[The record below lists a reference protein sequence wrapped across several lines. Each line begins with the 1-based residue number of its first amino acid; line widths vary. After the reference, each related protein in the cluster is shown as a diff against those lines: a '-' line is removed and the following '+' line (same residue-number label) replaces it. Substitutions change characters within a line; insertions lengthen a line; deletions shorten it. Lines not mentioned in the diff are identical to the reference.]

1 VSITPTEHQEQ
12 SLLFQWAELSKSRH
26 PELGLLFAIPNF
38 SGRLGKVPPLAAIRQ
53 AQALN
58 REGRKKGVPDVM
70 LPIPRGKYHGLF
82 VEMKR
87 VKGSETS
94 QEQRAWLA
102 ALSEQGYRAVRCLGW
117 EQAREEIMAYLEAA

>member
-1 VSITPTEHQEQ
+1 VSVTPTEHQEQ

-38 SGRLGKVPPLAAIRQ
+38 AGRIGRLTAVHGAKLK
-53 AQALN
+53 
-58 REGRKKGVPDVM
+58 REGRKRGVPDVM

-87 VKGSETS
+87 LKGGATS
-94 QEQRAWLA
+94 PEQRAWLA